1 MSAIELVRDACQE
14 DHGAILLHGRGL
26 YDLVWDDGKIRPL
39 FEAIRRM
46 LYREFG
52 MLLAIYS
59 KANGLNWFEP
69 WITNERDRQTV
80 REAFQKSGL
89 LTLKADAN
97 ETIAMLRAA
106 TQLLRSGTT
115 DLKWQDG
122 RLLRMA
128 ICYEF
133 AEHFAPCLA
142 PGSQTE
148 AQLVIAEHIHIT
160 AQSLALRKSGNKLFF
175 HGRVQHIDE
184 LATSHIKKVR
194 LPQPDKE
201 EKLEFIRT
209 AMDIY
214 SNARFEEGLDIDGVV
229 ALTVHTPNRSIESQL
244 RASDKTGRP
253 LTSAEIAEQ
262 KNLDVHELSEGTLR
276 PLDTRRVVDLNLVG
290 ENVKVP
296 RRILNRW
303 AKMLLAG
310 DPSTPTSVML
320 AGGPAS
326 GKTDLC
332 LEVAFLGQCPAY
344 QMLSPKDGIVGG
356 TERKARLQ
364 QDVLRDSFPAVSFV
378 DEFTE
383 VFPTERGGFNG
394 DSGASLAVLGEMLT
408 SSSDQ
413 TRCGKT
419 IFLTTTNRPHK
430 VGAALLSRFVVLPVL
445 FPLRQD
451 FPAIVVEIARKA
463 LPESKLDENDPK
475 VKDAGYAFYSK
486 GAGPRDIRNALTNA
500 STTLEGAIAD
510 SDLVLFA
517 ANDFIPKRD
526 FLSVVYA
533 DLQAIRHCT
542 SKSFLPW
549 TGNGTAVGSIP
560 DYLNGI
566 VDPKTGDIDLSALDA
581 KIKELEPY
589 SNV

>member
-1 MSAIELVRDACQE
+1 MSAIDLIRDACHE

-26 YDLVWDDGKIRPL
+26 YDLVCDDGTIRPL
-39 FEAIRRM
+39 FQAFRRM
-46 LYREFG
+46 LSREFG

-59 KANGLNWFEP
+59 KASGLNWFESS
-69 WITNERDRQTV
+69 ITNERDRQTV

-89 LTLKADAN
+89 LNIKADAN
-97 ETIAMLRAA
+97 EAIGMLRST

-122 RLLRMA
+122 RPLRMA

-142 PGSQTE
+142 PGGQTE

-160 AQSLALRKSGNKLFF
+160 AQSLALRRSGNKLFF
-175 HGRVQHIDE
+175 HGRLQHIDQ
-184 LATSHIKKVR
+184 LATSHIKKVH
-194 LPQPDKE
+194 LPQPDKD
-201 EKLEFIRT
+201 EKLEFIT
-209 AMDIY
+209 AAMVEY
-214 SNARFEEGLDIDGVV
+214 PKARFEDGLDVDGVV
-229 ALTVHTPNRSIESQL
+229 ALTAHTPNRSIESQL
-244 RASDKTGRP
+244 RASDRTVRP
-253 LTSAEIAEQ
+253 LASAAIAEQ

-290 ENVKVP
+290 ENVRVP
-296 RRILNRW
+296 RKILNRW
-303 AKMLLAG
+303 ARMLLAG

-344 QMLSPKDGIVGG
+344 QMLSPKDGVVGG

-364 QDVLRDSFPAVSFV
+364 QDVLRDSYPAVSFA

-383 VFPTERGGFNG
+383 IFPTERGGFNG

-413 TRCGKT
+413 SRCGRT

-445 FPLRQD
+445 FPLKQD
-451 FPAIVVEIARKA
+451 FPAIIVELARKA
-463 LPESKLDENDPK
+463 LPGSKLDEKDPK
-475 VKDAGYAFYSK
+475 VREAGYVFYSK
-486 GAGPRDIRNALTNA
+486 GAGPRDIRSALTNA
-500 STTLEGAIAD
+500 STILEDSMVD

-517 ANDFIPKRD
+517 ANDFIPKHD
-526 FLSVVYA
+526 FLSIVYA

-549 TGNGTAVGSIP
+549 TGNGTGIGSIP
-560 DYLNGI
+560 GYLDGI
-566 VDPKTGDIDLSALDA
+566 VDPETGDIDLSALDA